1 MPIIRTPGWCPVSD
15 VPLSRTGFQ
24 ARRDGLCR
32 PSYVTPSHF
41 DEARRQ
47 VRTRSPAASGSP
59 RYRFGGSRPFL
70 IFSNNGNSSES
81 QEIQPIACG
90 LVEVNCDILW
100 ERCEIE
106 SHLRQLHGVTFNNLG
121 LSSLVQFPVF
131 LRFFELA
138 VN

>member
-1 MPIIRTPGWCPVSD
+1 MPSI
-15 VPLSRTGFQ
+15 
-24 ARRDGLCR
+24 
-32 PSYVTPSHF
+32 
-41 DEARRQ
+41 
-47 VRTRSPAASGSP
+47 
-59 RYRFGGSRPFL
+59 GG
-70 IFSNNGNSSES
+70 FSNNGNSSES